1 MKEHQVQ
8 LSDIQD
14 VSCAHRECWVTSK
27 HRKDQKIFIYNVC
40 ACAISNVSQNLF
52 NYCAL
57 LLAQNISMCLNNLN
71 FLLKLSGSARVIR

>member
-27 HRKDQKIFIYNVC
+27 HRIDQLIYFDSGCVC
-40 ACAISNVSQNLF
+40 QNSIVSQNLF

-57 LLAQNISMCLNNLN
+57 LLAQNISMCLNN
-71 FLLKLSGSARVIR
+71 